1 MPAGWS
7 VWRRMTFARE
17 GHGARR
23 AIERACG
30 VLGQLDGAAARDLTG
45 TYPIAHVV
53 GQVDGCNAWT
63 RLPHPVSIGRART
76 GAAPITVHGV
86 EIAPTIRVSRN
97 EPRRWLT
104 RRSSGGVLDPNRGG
118 AIFQYNNTDATS
130 PPEHERS
137 EQRACHPQSTVAIC
151 FGMRRTDMVPL
162 VCCREL
168 KMPHSHMPSL
178 SATPAALRGAGGSHG
193 CRSTLPS
200 RRERTRMRSAPA
212 SSITELACNFP
223 LASRSTLRNL
233 SAVGVQSTINHP
245 GHRSERRRYAH
256 RMSVAG
262 SVKSRPPSNL
272 DHPARTRSRT
282 HDRDPGDWLV
292 RDCPASP
299 YCRLTP
305 QASWIRPTT
314 SLEQAGIDARR
325 LQSPLCRVSR
335 DRPWPMAIAP
345 LTPPGWPLS

>member
-178 SATPAALRGAGGSHG
+178 SATPAA
-193 CRSTLPS
+193 PS
-200 RRERTRMRSAPA
+200 WRRRFAWLSIDP
-212 SSITELACNFP
+212 SITQGTDPDAIRTSVIDNRARLQFP
-223 LASRSTLRNL
+223 VSESQHAPQPQRSGRAVDHQPPRTSKRAQALR
-233 SAVGVQSTINHP
+233 
-245 GHRSERRRYAH
+245 
-256 RMSVAG
+256 
-262 SVKSRPPSNL
+262 
-272 DHPARTRSRT
+272 
-282 HDRDPGDWLV
+282 
-292 RDCPASP
+292 SP
-299 YCRLTP
+299 YVRCRIREV
-305 QASWIRPTT
+305 QAAF
-314 SLEQAGIDARR
+314 Q
-325 LQSPLCRVSR
+325 
-335 DRPWPMAIAP
+335 
-345 LTPPGWPLS
+345 PGSSCPHQISHP